1 MSSTIYIANRR
12 TWDVDA
18 GTYLKAVEAADAQ
31 SLEPYVAQAINQFVL
46 GCKADG
52 SFSAFKAT
60 CIMMGART
68 ITGALVPLAGPAPT
82 ALQGWASSLYNR
94 KTGIQANP
102 GTETFNYLNINY
114 RHETA
119 PQSSRHLCWYVS
131 QINPS
136 TAQQSYGGNFGTT
149 TTGQG
154 NSFMNTATTFG
165 NPQRLASRANS
176 PGGVTATTSQHASPG
191 FYGVSRTNSANYIVR
206 GSGIDE
212 TLTVAAPTPM
222 PGDLGVFARISLPTD
237 GGAAGE
243 GSPSWISTGRIAFY
257 SFGEGLSLTPLDSRL
272 TTLYN
277 QIQTRI
283 P

>member
-1 MSSTIYIANRR
+1 MSLSLLATVRR
-12 TWDVDA
+12 SWDAHA
-18 GTYLKAVEAADAQ
+18 GVYLQAVEAADGQ

-52 SFSAFKAT
+52 SFSAFRAT

-68 ITGALVPLAGPAPT
+68 ISGALVPLAGPAPT
-82 ALQGWASSLYNR
+82 ALQGWVSSVYNR
-94 KTGIQANP
+94 KTGIQANVDN
-102 GTETFNYLNINY
+102 TTFNYLNINY

-119 PQSSRHLCWYVS
+119 PQSSRHLCFYVS
-131 QINPS
+131 QLNPS

-154 NSFMNTATTFG
+154 NSFINTFTNSGA
-165 NPQRLASRANS
+165 PQRLASRANS
-176 PGGVTATTSQHASPG
+176 PGGVTATTNQHASAG
-191 FYGVSRTNSANYIVR
+191 FYGTARVNSANYAVR

-212 TLTVAAPTPM
+212 TLAVTAPTPM

-243 GSPSWISTGRIAFY
+243 GNPAWLSTGRIAFY
-257 SFGEGLSLTPLDSRL
+257 SFGEGLSMTPLDSRL
-272 TTLYN
+272 TTLYT
-277 QIQTRI
+277 QIQSLI

>member
-1 MSSTIYIANRR
+1 MKSTIYIARER

-18 GTYLKAVEAADAQ
+18 GTYLKAVEAADGQ

-46 GCKADG
+46 GCKANG

-82 ALQGWASSLYNR
+82 ALQGWASSLYDR

-102 GTETFNYLNINY
+102 GTGTFNYLNINY

-136 TAQQSYGGNFGTT
+136 TAQQSYGGSFGAS

-154 NSFMNTATTFG
+154 NSFMNTFTNSGA
-165 NPQRLASRANS
+165 PQRLASRANS
-176 PGGVTATTSQHASPG
+176 PGGVTATANQHVSPG

-243 GSPSWISTGRIAFY
+243 GNPAWISTGRIAFY
-257 SFGEGLSLTPLDSRL
+257 SFGEGLSMTPRDSRL

-277 QIQTRI
+277 QIQTLI